1 MDFRYLEN
9 NNQIEITKYLGKDL
23 VVTIPDKI
31 EEKSVTSLGPK
42 AFLSCGEV
50 TALHL
55 PKSVQTVGDWAFCHM
70 KKLRKLSMETVP
82 TFGRQVWKGCQ
93 LLDEIEIRGLDN
105 QNVSRLAASGIP
117 FWHDTMKAL
126 KESLA
131 DNDLKN
137 WFFQYDNALMLYL
150 QKPLDEGFVPGF
162 VGWFDDG
169 DVEDDRVSYKK
180 EERKKRAYLVLQRL
194 QYNSFLQKESQEF
207 YAKKLLEENS
217 KSDLL
222 EALSQKPLRDDVEK
236 LKKFHAI
243 GGFRI
248 LEAKVLLEHIDMP
261 EPEVT
266 AFLLSCTENEGD
278 DFFATLTL

>member
-1 MDFRYLEN
+1 MDFHYLEN
-9 NNQIEITKYLGKDL
+9 TNQIEITKYLGKDSI
-23 VVTIPDKI
+23 VTIP
-31 EEKSVTSLGPK
+31 EKMDEKPVTSIGSK

-50 TALHL
+50 TALYL
-55 PKSVQTVGDWAFCHM
+55 PKTIHTVGDWAFCHM
-70 KKLRKLSMETVP
+70 KSLRKLSVETIP
-82 TFGRQVWKGCQ
+82 TFGRQVWKGCPM
-93 LLDEIEIRGLDN
+93 LSEIEVRGLDN
-105 QNVSRLAASGIP
+105 QDVSRLAASGIP
-117 FWHDTMKAL
+117 FWNDTMKAL

-131 DNDLKN
+131 DNNLKN
-137 WFFQYDNALMLYL
+137 WFFQYDNALMMYL

-180 EERKKRAYLVLQRL
+180 DEIKKRVFFVLQRL
-194 QYNSFLQKESQEF
+194 QYNSFLQKEAQDF
-207 YAKKLLEENS
+207 YVRKLLEENS

-222 EALSQKPLRDDVEK
+222 EALSHKPLCDDVEK
-236 LKKFHAI
+236 LKQFRAI

-266 AFLLSCTENEGD
+266 AFLLSCTKDEGD